1 MYAIVP
7 LNIRLACMN
16 IPKTMFLT
24 KDVFL
29 YKNGQE
35 AKKCFMCFKQKK
47 GLNDNLFYYY
57 FQILNFPLYLNA
69 SQGRWVNCA
78 CYYYKLVKDQRV
90 YWFIQHQR
98 SWDNYTGELEDQ
110 QVNPP
115 T

>member
-1 MYAIVP
+1 MERDGVSFLSNLPDVMYAIVP

-57 FQILNFPLYLNA
+57 F
-69 SQGRWVNCA
+69 
-78 CYYYKLVKDQRV
+78 
-90 YWFIQHQR
+90 
-98 SWDNYTGELEDQ
+98 
-110 QVNPP
+110 
-115 T
+115 